1 MRIVAEFPHERY
13 KITLFKS
20 GHRFILKFDAGDHD
34 VSFKFRDGE
43 VRDAE
48 EIRTFLS
55 KAFFAEVDRHFLA
68 MQKTKSTYLAANGQN
83 DDVWEEII

>member
-1 MRIVAEFPHERY
+1 MRIVAEFPHETY

-20 GHRFILKFDAGDHD
+20 GHRYILKFDAGDHD
-34 VSFKFRDGE
+34 LSFKFRDGE
-43 VRDAE
+43 VLGVE

-55 KAFFAEVDRHFLA
+55 KAFFSEVDRHFLS
-68 MQKTKSTYLAANGQN
+68 MQKTKSAYLVANNRN